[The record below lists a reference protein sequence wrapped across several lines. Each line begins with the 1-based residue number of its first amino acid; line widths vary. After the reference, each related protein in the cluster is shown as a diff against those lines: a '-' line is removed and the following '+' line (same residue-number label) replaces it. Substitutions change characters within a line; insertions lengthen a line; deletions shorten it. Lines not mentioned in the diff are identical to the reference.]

1 MCAGDG
7 LALCVSPSKDGIAG
21 CGVSEGYETRAPI
34 PDLYMSREKINFFVF
49 FS

>member
-34 PDLYMSREKINFFVF
+34 HASLFCFEPLPEGD
-49 FS
+49 